1 MNEIL
6 PPELKQYSDL
16 ITSRSSDLLKYQTNT
31 DEYKICHAEL
41 MHLVREA
48 DKLSEKILPS
58 ENESQLNHSER
69 MVQNAHY

>member
-1 MNEIL
+1 MNETI
-6 PPELKQYSDL
+6 PPKLKEYSDL

-48 DKLSEKILPS
+48 DKFTNKLFPSQSESKS
-58 ENESQLNHSER
+58 NYKESQ
-69 MVQNAHY
+69 VQDDDD